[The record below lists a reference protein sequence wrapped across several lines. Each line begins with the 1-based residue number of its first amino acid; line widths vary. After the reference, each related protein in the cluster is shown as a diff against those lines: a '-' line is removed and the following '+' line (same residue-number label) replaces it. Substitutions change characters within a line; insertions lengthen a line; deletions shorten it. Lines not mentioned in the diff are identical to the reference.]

1 MIKKI
6 HSWFHFHN
14 NHLKSG
20 VYIRELQN
28 RKLRKVIEH
37 AYHTSGF
44 YRDLMERAGATPED
58 IQSAADLKRIPT
70 VTKDDLQKNF
80 NGILSRIYN
89 AEACYMR
96 TTSGSSGKMLRVI
109 WDDFNL
115 MSRFMLYYRAY
126 TMIGYSP
133 FKKLLY
139 FLPEVED
146 PGFTFGLFRQRGL
159 TLDHSF
165 EEIRKCLLSYRPH
178 ILSIYPSYALDLAKQ
193 LDTSDIKKAGIEAIC
208 LNSEMILEKDRRL
221 IEKRYGCPVYE
232 EYSCVETGVIAS
244 MCSDHGM
251 HIYSDNVIVEIL
263 DSRGNSCAP
272 GERGEVTLTA
282 LNSFAMPL
290 IRYRI
295 GDISSLNEEKC
306 SCGGGLPLLGKIEG
320 RKDDYFLLKNDIHV
334 PAWKIY
340 EAIERPL
347 HQHNIEHLLLNDF
360 YLVQRSLKHA
370 DFYYVRGPHF
380 TEGCIDEIITRSRGL
395 FGPDFTI
402 KTSEVK
408 DIGRVKKV
416 KRKYIH
422 SEII

>member
-1 MIKKI
+1 MINKVYT
-6 HSWFHFHN
+6 WFHFHN
-14 NHLKSG
+14 NHLKSAD
-20 VYIRELQN
+20 YISELRDKKTREII
-28 RKLRKVIEH
+28 RH
-37 AYHTSGF
+37 AYYTSGF
-44 YRDLMERAGATPED
+44 YRDLMERAGVTPDDVQTSEE
-58 IQSAADLKRIPT
+58 LVRVPP
-70 VTKDDLQKNF
+70 VTKDDIQKNF
-80 NGILSRIYN
+80 NGILSRSYDVSR
-89 AEACYMR
+89 CLMR

-115 MSRFMLYYRAY
+115 LSRFHLYYRAY

-146 PGFTFGLFRQRGL
+146 PGFTFGLFRHRGM
-159 TLDHSF
+159 TLDHTF
-165 EEIRKCLLSYRPH
+165 EEIRDFLVSYRPH
-178 ILSIYPSYALDLAKQ
+178 ILSIYPSYALDLAGF
-193 LDTSDIKKAGIEAIC
+193 LTPGDIQKAGIEAIC

-221 IEKRYGCPVYE
+221 IEQKYMCPVFE

-244 MCSDHGM
+244 MCKEHGM
-251 HIYSDNVIVEIL
+251 HIYSDNVVVEIL
-263 DSRGNSCAP
+263 DADGNPCRP

-295 GDISSLNEEKC
+295 GDISSLPDRKC
-306 SCGGGLPLLGKIEG
+306 SCGGHMPLLGKVEG
-320 RKDDYFLLKNDIHV
+320 RKDDYFLIAGGVHV
-334 PAWKIY
+334 PAWSIY

-360 YLVQRSLKHA
+360 YLVQRSLAHA

-380 TEGCIDEIITRSRGL
+380 ADACIGEIVGRAEDL
-395 FGPDFTI
+395 FGKDFVITPH
-402 KTSEVK
+402 EVN
-408 DIGRVKKV
+408 DIARVKKV

>member
-1 MIKKI
+1 MINKI
-6 HSWFHFHN
+6 YTWFHFHN
-14 NHLKSG
+14 NHLKSAD
-20 VYIRELQN
+20 YIRNL
-28 RKLRKVIEH
+28 RDKKLREMVHH
-37 AYHTSGF
+37 AYYTSGF
-44 YRDLMERAGATPED
+44 YRDLMEHAGVTPGDVQTAED
-58 IQSAADLKRIPT
+58 LVKIPS
-70 VTKDDLQKNF
+70 VTKDDIQKNF
-80 NGILSRIYN
+80 NGILSRRYDIN
-89 AEACYMR
+89 DCLMR

-115 MSRFMLYYRAY
+115 MSRFHLYYRVY

-146 PGFTFGLFRQRGL
+146 PGFTFGLFRHRGM
-159 TLDHSF
+159 TLDHPF
-165 EEIRKCLLSYRPH
+165 AEVRDFLLNYRPH
-178 ILSIYPSYALDLAKQ
+178 ILSIYPSYAADLAEF
-193 LDTSDIKKAGIEAIC
+193 LEPGDIKRSGIEAIC

-221 IEKRYGCPVYE
+221 IEQKYMCPVYE

-244 MCSDHGM
+244 MCMDHGM

-263 DSRGNSCAP
+263 DSRGKPCAP

-295 GDISSLNEEKC
+295 GDISSLPGQMC
-306 SCGGGLPLLGKIEG
+306 SCGGHMPLLGKIDG
-320 RKDDYFLLKNDIHV
+320 RKDDYFILPGKAHI
-334 PAWKIY
+334 PAWSIY

-380 TEGCIDEIITRSRGL
+380 TDKCIPEIIERSREL
-395 FGPDFTI
+395 FGPGFTV
-402 KTSEVK
+402 KPCEVK